1 MKEGACR
8 GEGAAVFDLSQS
20 DGGDCGWRML
30 SCSAPGCG
38 SARLAPG
45 ALGQGEHLPGGPG
58 GFQGQH
64 REGGVGSS
72 EAPLQKDSLAL
83 FLLVD
88 TTCSEWG
95 HLPSR
100 RRTQTSLLGAAEVI
114 IGLSRASLACGITS
128 PIQFFFF
135 KACIYVTK

>member
-1 MKEGACR
+1 MSLKRFIVSE
-8 GEGAAVFDLSQS
+8 SQ
-20 DGGDCGWRML
+20 R
-30 SCSAPGCG
+30 
-38 SARLAPG
+38 
-45 ALGQGEHLPGGPG
+45 E
-58 GFQGQH
+58 H

-83 FLLVD
+83 SLLVD

-128 PIQFFFF
+128 PIQFFFKKHVF
-135 KACIYVTK
+135 MLQNDF